1 MATLKYVYAN
11 IGFKPLI
18 LIYVIFILYDVY
30 AWFKGYGKESYG
42 DLFMYLVLIFG
53 VQCAHFYQL
62 RKASEEVIEKALVT
76 HMIKE
81 AFKYFEKSHKGEKV
95 WQEIIAD
102 INIQVKARVN
112 NKYYELGDIDT
123 VKDRFLGIMNNFSR
137 ACKKNEK
144 AINDFTDWE
153 KTLLIAR
160 NMYDED
166 VANEKST

>member
-1 MATLKYVYAN
+1 
-11 IGFKPLI
+11 
-18 LIYVIFILYDVY
+18 
-30 AWFKGYGKESYG
+30 
-42 DLFMYLVLIFG
+42 
-53 VQCAHFYQL
+53 
-62 RKASEEVIEKALVT
+62 
-76 HMIKE
+76 MIKE
-81 AFKYFEKSHKGEKV
+81 RPFKYFEKSHKGEKV